1 MYFHICG
8 AFFRFVASRD
18 GRLADGQLCRLAGG
32 IATAD
37 PEPNPTPTPAPVPT
51 PNPDPGTGTEADV
64 NNLAGNLSKGYGLN
78 NCTAQPITGGQLAAL
93 LCGQNPDPK
102 GPVQA
107 KFYLFGKSDDLA
119 TWFKNSARDDV
130 LVNCGDSTTK
140 GPAPWHQGNNA
151 TTNGGQMLCGT
162 YQDGA
167 EIIWTTDAKNILS
180 YIRASNAD
188 TAALYKWWQANG

>member
-1 MYFHICG
+1 MSHLFNALRAATAAALMG
-8 AFFRFVASRD
+8 SFVW
-18 GRLADGQLCRLAGG
+18 LAAGT
-32 IATAD
+32 AAAD
-37 PEPNPTPTPAPVPT
+37 PEPTPPPPPAPSGT
-51 PNPDPGTGTEADV
+51 PDPGTGTEADI

-78 NCTAQPITGGQLAAL
+78 NCTAQPITGGQLASL

-107 KFYLFGKSDDLA
+107 KFYLFSKPDDMT
-119 TWFKNSARDDV
+119 TWFKNSAKDDV
-130 LVNCGDSTTK
+130 LVNCGDSSTK

-180 YIRASNAD
+180 YIRASNGD
-188 TAALYKWWQANG
+188 TTALYKWWQANG